1 MEDKD
6 ITIEELIEQ
15 MKEEKEWQQLVPDFD
30 EDAIMVH
37 QSFRP
42 F

>member
-15 MKEEKEWQQLVPDFD
+15 EKEWQQLVPDFD